1 MTEFYDLGAHCQFDG
16 CNQKDFLPF
25 KCDKCNKYYCLEHR
39 TMQDHK
45 CPFDDSFG
53 IVAPFCPLCNQVL
66 PFRASERENPNDV
79 VERHI
84 SSGKCPSLSNNKSSS
99 SKISKNQSGS
109 CSFPNCEQ
117 HGILTCKSCNKT
129 FCVQHR
135 LDFDHNCEALK
146 KTNTSSSKQT
156 MQTPF
161 KIFSGAS
168 SSIAANKWKN
178 NKKEVGKLLTNKFQ
192 NKPFQPIGQSSIEQ
206 QDRYYLDV
214 YFPLNSN
221 IAPVHMFFSKNW
233 SLGKV
238 LDKIAE
244 QGKVKNNNSSELDM
258 SKRLHLFTF
267 DGVRLP
273 TDKKLCEIE
282 SNILKSRDGVI
293 LEYGEALDPNLI
305 DEKLKNISSNASE
318 TGCILC

>member
-25 KCDKCNKYYCLEHR
+25 KCDKCNKYYCLAHR
-39 TMQDHK
+39 TLQDHK
-45 CPFDDSFG
+45 CPFDDSVG
-53 IVAPFCPLCNQVL
+53 VVAPFCPLCNQVL
-66 PFRASERENPNDV
+66 PYRASERENPNDV

-84 SSGKCPSLSNNKSSS
+84 SSGKCPGLSDNQPSSS
-99 SKISKNQSGS
+99 MSSTGKSGS

-117 HGILTCKSCNKT
+117 HGMIICKSCNRT

-146 KTNTSSSKQT
+146 KTNTSSSKQA
-156 MQTPF
+156 QTPF

-178 NKKEVGKLLTNKFQ
+178 NKKEVGKLLNNKFQ
-192 NKPFQPIGQSSIEQ
+192 NKAFQPIGQSSIEQ

-244 QGKVKNNNSSELDM
+244 QGKVKNNNSSELDV

-267 DGVRLP
+267 DGNRLP

-282 SNILKSRDGVI
+282 SSILKSRDGVI
-293 LEYGEALDPNLI
+293 LEYGEALDPNLV
-305 DEKLKNISSNASE
+305 DEKLKSISSNTD
-318 TGCILC
+318 TGCVLC